1 MALIHCPECGR
12 EVSSF
17 APQCP
22 NCGFPVS
29 SMANSTPAED
39 VVEDTR
45 VNDTIIAHASEPTQ
59 IHEHSAPAAPS
70 FEPVVGAEP
79 APAVAPQRDSATVV
93 EATPVE
99 APVQPAVEYPKLKG
113 SNNLLGGNIL
123 HGLMLLGAALHI
135 LVSFFTTMRFG
146 SPVYY
151 EREKCL
157 DDEILGPWL
166 MVIYAALS
174 AALLVA
180 VIRRNHSMTISL
192 SIGTLIAAIMVHSGT
207 DELIEGVSLWRLPN
221 EVFDKDVFEMIQ
233 TLSIFGII
241 TTGVGAV
248 IGKLLLRNDSEGVE
262 NPITDWSTSILPAL
276 LFALLFSI
284 PFIYPEWEGKYNGE
298 YSYSGEYNDWLF
310 ENIAYLA
317 SIVGI
322 AGVVCK
328 RYKVSLMAA
337 LFALVTI
344 PIALI
349 TKYSFGG
356 AQYVKNLDISLTI
369 PAIFAIIVV
378 VALVITLIAI
388 CNKGEK
394 ESWGSS
400 IAVLPILVAIILG
413 WCPSLECDG
422 SHIYSILYFPND
434 ATLYLQI
441 ATFAT
446 AFLVVCRQYIA
457 AVITSP
463 LAIVLSLVI
472 INLADDVES
481 GKIVY
486 GFVLSMVV
494 TSVIV
499 IYNAAKNREEVRL
512 DVIVATLAVVT
523 IMFALS
529 GIIYA
534 GINYAILLM
543 PWSLM
548 PLSLIPLSLMLIYSM
563 RRNTLAAIC
572 ITCALLYLQN
582 YIIDESFD
590 KLPDDGLIG
599 GLLLLKNCALVLLV
613 IAVLYWPLKRFIR
626 INL

>member
-12 EVSSF
+12 DVSSF

-39 VVEDTR
+39 VAEDTR

-59 IHEHSAPAAPS
+59 IHEQSAPAAPS

-79 APAVAPQRDSATVV
+79 APAVAPQRDSETVV

-151 EREKCL
+151 EREKGL

-166 MVIYAALS
+166 MVLYAALS

-207 DELIEGVSLWRLPN
+207 DELIEGPN
-221 EVFDKDVFEMIQ
+221 DVFEMLQ

-284 PFIYPEWEGKYNGE
+284 PFIYPEWEGKYNSE
-298 YSYSGEYNDWLF
+298 YSSYSGEYYDWLF
-310 ENIAYLA
+310 GDIAYLA

-356 AQYVKNLDISLTI
+356 AQYVKNFDISLTT

-441 ATFAT
+441 ATYAT

-481 GKIVY
+481 GKIAY

-523 IMFALS
+523 IMFAIN
-529 GIIYA
+529 GINFA

-543 PWSLM
+543 
-548 PLSLIPLSLMLIYSM
+548 PLSLMLIYSM

-626 INL
+626 I

>member
-1 MALIHCPECGR
+1 
-12 EVSSF
+12 
-17 APQCP
+17 
-22 NCGFPVS
+22 
-29 SMANSTPAED
+29 MANSTPAED
-39 VVEDTR
+39 VAGDTR
-45 VNDTIIAHASEPTQ
+45 VNDTIIAHASELTQ
-59 IHEHSAPAAPS
+59 IHEQSAPAAPS

-135 LVSFFTTMRFG
+135 LVSFFTTMSLG
-146 SPVYY
+146 SLVYS
-151 EREKCL
+151 EREKGL

-166 MVIYAALS
+166 MVLYAALS

-207 DELIEGVSLWRLPN
+207 DELIEGPN
-221 EVFDKDVFEMIQ
+221 DVFEMIQ

-262 NPITDWSTSILPAL
+262 NPIIDWSTSILPAL

-284 PFIYPEWEGKYNGE
+284 PSIYPEWEGKCNDE
-298 YSYSGEYNDWLF
+298 YSYLYDNSGEYNDWLF
-310 ENIAYLA
+310 RDIAFLA
-317 SIVGI
+317 SFVGI
-322 AGVVCK
+322 AGVACK

-349 TKYSFGG
+349 TKYSFGD
-356 AQYVKNLDISLTI
+356 AQHVKNFDISLTT

-446 AFLVVCRQYIA
+446 ALLVVCRQYIA

-481 GKIVY
+481 GKIAY

-523 IMFALS
+523 IMFAII
-529 GIIYA
+529 GINFA
-534 GINYAILLM
+534 GINYTIL
-543 PWSLM
+543 LM

-626 INL
+626 I

>member
-1 MALIHCPECGR
+1 
-12 EVSSF
+12 
-17 APQCP
+17 
-22 NCGFPVS
+22 
-29 SMANSTPAED
+29 MANSTPAAD
-39 VVEDTR
+39 VAEDTR

-59 IHEHSAPAAPS
+59 IHEQSAPAAPS

-79 APAVAPQRDSATVV
+79 APAVAPQRDSETVV

-146 SPVYY
+146 SLVYY
-151 EREKCL
+151 ERERGL
-157 DDEILGPWL
+157 DDEIIGPWL
-166 MVIYAALS
+166 MVLYAALS

-207 DELIEGVSLWRLPN
+207 DELIEGPN
-221 EVFDKDVFEMIQ
+221 DVFEMIQ

-262 NPITDWSTSILPAL
+262 NPITDWSTSIFPAL
-276 LFALLFSI
+276 LFALLISI
-284 PFIYPEWEGKYNGE
+284 PYIYPEWEVKDNGE
-298 YSYSGEYNDWLF
+298 YSYLYDKSGEYNDGLF
-310 ENIAYLA
+310 TNIAFLA
-317 SIVGI
+317 SFVGI
-322 AGVVCK
+322 AGVACK

-349 TKYSFGG
+349 TKYSFGD
-356 AQYVKNLDISLTI
+356 AQHVKNLDISLTT

-413 WCPSLECDG
+413 WCSSLKCDG
-422 SHIYSILYFPND
+422 SDTIHSILYFPND

-481 GKIVY
+481 GKIAY

-523 IMFALS
+523 IMFALI
-529 GIIYA
+529 GINFA
-534 GINYAILLM
+534 GINYVIL
-543 PWSLM
+543 LM

-582 YIIDESFD
+582 YIIDESFG

>member
-12 EVSSF
+12 EVSSY

-39 VVEDTR
+39 VAEGTR

-59 IHEHSAPAAPS
+59 IHEQSAPAAPS

-79 APAVAPQRDSATVV
+79 APAVAPQRDSETVV

-135 LVSFFTTMRFG
+135 LVSFYTTMNFG
-146 SPVYY
+146 SLVYS
-151 EREKCL
+151 EREKGL

-166 MVIYAALS
+166 MVLYAALS

-207 DELIEGVSLWRLPN
+207 YELIEGVSLWLPLP
-221 EVFDKDVFEMIQ
+221 KDVFEMIQ

-284 PFIYPEWEGKYNGE
+284 PYIYPEWEGKYNGE
-298 YSYSGEYNDWLF
+298 YSYLYDESGEYNDWLF
-310 ENIAYLA
+310 IDIAFLA

-322 AGVVCK
+322 AGVACK

-349 TKYSFGG
+349 TKYSFGD
-356 AQYVKNLDISLTI
+356 AQHVKNLDISLTT

-413 WCPSLECDG
+413 WCSSLECDG
-422 SHIYSILYFPND
+422 SYTIHRSILSFPND

-481 GKIVY
+481 GKIAY

-523 IMFALS
+523 IMFALI
-529 GIIYA
+529 GINFA
-534 GINYAILLM
+534 GINYAILLT

-548 PLSLIPLSLMLIYSM
+548 PLSLMLIYSM

-582 YIIDESFD
+582 YIIDESFG

-626 INL
+626 I

>member
-39 VVEDTR
+39 VAEDTR

-59 IHEHSAPAAPS
+59 IHEQSAPAAPS

-79 APAVAPQRDSATVV
+79 SPAVAPQRDSETVV
-93 EATPVE
+93 EAKPVE

-151 EREKCL
+151 EREKGL

-166 MVIYAALS
+166 MVLYAALS

-180 VIRRNHSMTISL
+180 VIRRNHSMTISI

-207 DELIEGVSLWRLPN
+207 DELIG
-221 EVFDKDVFEMIQ
+221 DKDVFEMIQ

-284 PFIYPEWEGKYNGE
+284 PFIYPEWEGKYNSE
-298 YSYSGEYNDWLF
+298 YSSYSGEYYDWLF
-310 ENIAYLA
+310 GDIAYLA

-322 AGVVCK
+322 AGVACK

-349 TKYSFGG
+349 TKYSFGD
-356 AQYVKNLDISLTI
+356 AQHVKNLDISLTT

-441 ATFAT
+441 ATYAT

-481 GKIVY
+481 GKIAY

-523 IMFALS
+523 IMFAIN
-529 GIIYA
+529 GINYA
-534 GINYAILLM
+534 GINYTILLM
-543 PWSLM
+543 
-548 PLSLIPLSLMLIYSM
+548 PLSLMLIYSM

-626 INL
+626 I